1 MNAESDVLYRNCL
14 PDHKFSEIRWDADTK
29 AENPDNMTNEEIG
42 CEGCPW
48 YDINRWRKEV
58 KKKLGEKND

>member
-1 MNAESDVLYRNCL
+1 
-14 PDHKFSEIRWDADTK
+14 
-29 AENPDNMTNEEIG
+29 MTNEEIG